1 MRYGK
6 LAGFLLASV
15 ALQTAPAM
23 AIDWRQA
30 KGTEITLLA
39 SEHPWTQGVREHL
52 PEFEELTGI
61 KVNVTAFAEDLYHD
75 RANLA
80 IRSATPM
87 ADVFMSL
94 MDAGV
99 YEQWSVGGVESLTPY
114 LGDTDLTDPA
124 YDFADFPASLLEGA
138 SFPPGDAAAEQYA
151 LPISMEAFILFYNKD
166 LVDQHLGG
174 VLPADWDSL
183 LAGAQAVTDAGAGDV
198 FGSVMRGQRSGSLVD
213 TMTGIVLNAWGEAD
227 APLPYNIWF
236 DGAWDKP
243 RFDDPRIATGLS
255 HYAGLLKAGPEN
267 ALSFGWEDASRYFA
281 QGKAAFFVD
290 ASVFGPSFEDPANS
304 TVAGKVGYAPLPP
317 TEGDVSVS
325 GHWAWGLSMAE
336 NSANKDAAWLF
347 MQWATSKDMDAA
359 FGLKTGGAARS
370 STWAN
375 AEYVSAFAP
384 GYVEAVSRQLEHTRP
399 TMVFREGWGEVVLVI
414 VDAIHAIYGGEDPAS
429 AVATLQAVAPEVMR

>member
-1 MRYGK
+1 MK
-6 LAGFLLASV
+6 TNHLAA
-15 ALQTAPAM
+15 ALMLSAAAATPAF
-23 AIDWRQA
+23 AFDWRQA
-30 KGTEITLLA
+30 EGTEITLLA
-39 SEHPWTQGVREHL
+39 SEHPWTAGVRENL
-52 PEFEELTGI
+52 AEFEALTGI
-61 KVNVTAFAEDLYHD
+61 KVNVTAFAEDLYLD

-80 IRSATPM
+80 IRSDVPV

-94 MDAGV
+94 MDAAI
-99 YEQWSVGGVESLTPY
+99 YEQWNVGGVASLTPF
-114 LGDTDLTDPA
+114 LTDAALTDPA
-124 YDFADFPASLLEGA
+124 YDFADFSPTLLQGA
-138 SFPPGDAAAEQYA
+138 SFPPGDPAAGQFAI
-151 LPISMEAFILFYNKD
+151 PISMEAFILFYNKA

-174 VLPADWDSL
+174 KVPATWDEL
-183 LAGAQAVTDAGAGDV
+183 LAGAQTVTDAGGGEV

-213 TMTGIVLNAWGEAD
+213 TMTGIVLNAWGESE

-243 RFDDPRIATGLS
+243 RFDDPRIATGLA

-290 ASVFGPSFEDPANS
+290 ASVFGPGFEDATNS
-304 TVAGKVGYAPLPP
+304 PVAGQVGYAILPP
-317 TEGDVSVS
+317 TDGVSVS

-336 NSANKDAAWLF
+336 NSEKKTAAWLF

-359 FGLKTGGAARS
+359 FGLKTGGATRT

-375 AEYVSAFAP
+375 PDYVAAFAP
-384 GYVEAVSRQLEHTRP
+384 GYVEAVSKQLEHTRP

-414 VDAIHAIYGGEDPAS
+414 VDAIHAIYAGEDPAA
-429 AVATLQAVAPEVMR
+429 AVATLQSVAPAVMP

>member
-1 MRYGK
+1 MRNMK
-6 LAGFLLASV
+6 LAGLLLASV
-15 ALQTAPAM
+15 ALSAAPAL
-23 AIDWRQA
+23 AIDWRQVEGA
-30 KGTEITLLA
+30 EITLLA
-39 SEHPWTQGVREHL
+39 SEHPWTAGVREHL
-52 PEFEELTGI
+52 SEFEELTGI

-80 IRSATPM
+80 IRSETPM

-99 YEQWSVGGVESLTPY
+99 YEQWSVGGVESLTPF
-114 LGDTDLTDPA
+114 LNDAALTDEG
-124 YDFADFPASLLEGA
+124 YDYADFPESLLEGA
-138 SFPPGDAAAEQYA
+138 SFPPGDAAAEQFA
-151 LPISMEAFILFYNKD
+151 LPISMEAYILFYNKD
-166 LVDQHLGG
+166 LVGQYMGG
-174 VLPADWDSL
+174 TLPADWNGL
-183 LAGAQAVTDAGAGDV
+183 LAGAQAVTDVGGGDV

-213 TMTGIVLNAWGEAD
+213 TMTGIVLNAWGEAE
-227 APLPYNIWF
+227 ASLPYNIWF
-236 DGAWDKP
+236 NGAWDKP
-243 RFDDPRIATGLS
+243 RFDDPRITVGLA

-336 NSANKDAAWLF
+336 NSEKKDAAWLF

-359 FGLKTGGAARS
+359 FGLKTGGAARIS
-370 STWAN
+370 SWADP
-375 AEYVSAFAP
+375 EYISAFAP
-384 GYVEAVSRQLEHTRP
+384 GYVEAVSKQLENTRP